1 MAAGYNSGGHKDQVE
16 GERELSW
23 QWRHRR
29 MAGSLREATKKTV
42 STFPHI
48 FYSLQFIQIQSSQMR
63 VWLSP
68 VISSME
74 VEQIF
79 KFEKESYMPEEF
91 NDSSKCMLCSVCVCW
106 VYFFLLHNRNYS
118 RVSSKLL
125 VCQTGA
131 TGLLLNCLVSLRS
144 DAVALELFWGARG
157 GVCVWWGERL
167 QAVRQIC
174 PLPFYDIAYF

>member
-1 MAAGYNSGGHKDQVE
+1 MSLDKYRYTWGQNAGQLHIHIQFPRAGVVPFLKTVGENITDRWIKAVMAAGYNSGGHKDQVE

-74 VEQIF
+74 FEQIF

-91 NDSSKCMLCSVCVCW
+91 NDSSQCMLCSVCV
-106 VYFFLLHNRNYS
+106 L
-118 RVSSKLL
+118 
-125 VCQTGA
+125 
-131 TGLLLNCLVSLRS
+131 GLLFL
-144 DAVALELFWGARG
+144 AP
-157 GVCVWWGERL
+157 
-167 QAVRQIC
+167 Q
-174 PLPFYDIAYF
+174 